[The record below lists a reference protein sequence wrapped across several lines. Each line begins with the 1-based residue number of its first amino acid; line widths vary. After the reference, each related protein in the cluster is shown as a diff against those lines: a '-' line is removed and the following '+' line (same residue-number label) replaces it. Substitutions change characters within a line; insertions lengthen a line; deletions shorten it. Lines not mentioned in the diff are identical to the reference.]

1 MNVGAASTPRDVR
14 TPGRSELKALV
25 DVGDIV
31 GVHGGIKRTDKGEL
45 SVVAA
50 RLTVLTKALR
60 PLPDKWHGLGDI
72 EKRYRQ
78 RRALPRSPAVCAQ
91 RPETQ
96 ESARVLCPP
105 ACLGKC

>member
-1 MNVGAASTPRDVR
+1 
-14 TPGRSELKALV
+14 V

-31 GVHGGIKRTDKGEL
+31 GVHGGIRRTDKGEL

-78 RRALPRSPAVCAQ
+78 RRALPY
-91 RPETQ
+91 T
-96 ESARVLCPP
+96 
-105 ACLGKC
+105 

>member
-1 MNVGAASTPRDVR
+1 
-14 TPGRSELKALV
+14 
-25 DVGDIV
+25 
-31 GVHGGIKRTDKGEL
+31 VHGGIRRTDKGEL

-78 RRALPRSPAVCAQ
+78 RRALPY
-91 RPETQ
+91 T
-96 ESARVLCPP
+96 
-105 ACLGKC
+105 